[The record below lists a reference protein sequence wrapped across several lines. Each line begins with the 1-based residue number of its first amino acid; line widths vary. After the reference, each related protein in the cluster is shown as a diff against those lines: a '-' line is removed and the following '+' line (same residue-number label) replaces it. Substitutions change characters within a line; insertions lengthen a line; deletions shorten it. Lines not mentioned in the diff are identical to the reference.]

1 MEIPF
6 FTLLCFLILSV
17 LLITPG
23 CASLQTQL
31 QPSNKQGKNELQVS
45 FPTLPRKLRLT
56 GKVTV
61 AEQEGK
67 DSSAY
72 NNHKESALAGGKKP
86 RIEKEEDEEVQVVE
100 RSRSAETWQEQMEK
114 EDTSEFFTM
123 DYHRVRRRRP
133 IHNKSFPAVTV
144 SP

>member
-56 GKVTV
+56 GKV

>member
-1 MEIPF
+1 MASSIISRHV
-6 FTLLCFLILSV
+6 LNKILSV
-17 LLITPG
+17 IDF
-23 CASLQTQL
+23 S
-31 QPSNKQGKNELQVS
+31 
-45 FPTLPRKLRLT
+45 
-56 GKVTV
+56 
-61 AEQEGK
+61 
-67 DSSAY
+67 
-72 NNHKESALAGGKKP
+72 GGKKP